1 MLEEFSFT
9 FPILSYIIF
18 LPLVGAA
25 ILWLLEDE
33 DLIKTAALGVALLEL
48 ALTILVLLRFVPESP
63 AMQFSEHARWLPEL
77 GIGYHLA
84 VDGISV
90 LFVGLTAFLTVLIVI
105 YSWDT
110 VRHQV
115 RLYLMCLLA
124 LETTTMGIF
133 ASIDLILFF
142 VFWELMLIPSYFLIK
157 LWGGGTDRHYAALK
171 FVLYT
176 LLGSVFMLV
185 GIALLNINYFY
196 ERDVRESIDKALKL
210 LEPTMTLVLGGILA
224 IILFSVLTPIYDM
237 LGKIKF

>member
-1 MLEEFSFT
+1 MLEEFGFS

-25 ILWLLEDE
+25 ILWLIEDE
-33 DLIKTAALGVALLEL
+33 DLVKTAALGIALLEL

-110 VRHQV
+110 VRNQV

-157 LWGGGTDRHYAALK
+157 LWGGGTERHYAALK

-185 GIALLNINYFY
+185 GIALLNINYHQWAVTHHL
-196 ERDVRESIDKALKL
+196 ERVYSFDL
-210 LEPTMTLVLGGILA
+210 LELLSAP
-224 IILFSVLTPIYDM
+224 
-237 LGKIKF
+237 